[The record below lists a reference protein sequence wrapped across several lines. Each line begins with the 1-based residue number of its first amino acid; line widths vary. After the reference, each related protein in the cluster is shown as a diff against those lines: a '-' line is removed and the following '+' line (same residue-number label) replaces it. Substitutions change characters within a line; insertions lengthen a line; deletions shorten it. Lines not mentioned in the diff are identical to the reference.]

1 MPTSPPSSAR
11 VRAQLTRHPFRT
23 ALAILM
29 LALIVLLLLWDWNW
43 FKRPIER
50 IVTAKTGREFNID
63 GNLDVDLGRT
73 ATITAD
79 GLRMANA
86 PWAKAPRFASVQRL
100 TFDLRLW
107 PLLRRHVE
115 IPRIA
120 LQGAELRLERRADG
134 SGNWTFKPGGGG
146 ELPDFRN
153 VTVKDGTL
161 GFLDPANRSDMTF
174 KLQSGKRRKGDAEA
188 PIAVTGGGR
197 WAGNTFSL
205 EGTAES
211 PLELRDAARPYR
223 IDARARAGAT
233 RAHARGT
240 LTDPLHF
247 RDFDLRLALSG
258 KNLADLYP
266 LIGVVTPDTPPYALD
281 GRLTRDLAARTT
293 TWHYDGFT
301 GKVGDSDLR
310 GNAAVTTGGARPRL
324 VANLQS
330 NRLDFDDL
338 AGFLG
343 GAPSPGESSNPEL
356 RAKAA
361 NQAARD
367 RLLPTTPY
375 QLDKLRAMDA
385 DVRLK
390 ARRINA
396 PKLPLQQMDAHLLLD
411 DGLLRLAPLDFI
423 AADGRI
429 RANIRMDARGTPIRT
444 RAAIDAARLDLPQLM
459 PGVKLG
465 QTAVG
470 RVDADIDLQ
479 GEGNSIAA
487 MLGSASGHARAGMGR
502 GQVSK
507 LLMEYA
513 GLDLAG
519 ILRIKLTHDKQ
530 IPIRCVRADFAVDDG
545 LMTAQRLVFD
555 TSETLLKGRG
565 TVNLRD
571 ETLDLAIQPKTKDFS
586 PLSLRSPLYVQGRFT
601 HPTFKP
607 DYGRIGLRAG
617 AAAALAT
624 LAAPAAALVATTDL
638 GDAKDAACAG
648 ADASDA
654 AAPQRKKG

>member
-1 MPTSPPSSAR
+1 MPTPPPPSRSIGAT
-11 VRAQLTRHPFRT
+11 LSRHPLRT
-23 ALAILM
+23 ALAVAA
-29 LALIVLLLLWDWNW
+29 LALVVLLLLWDWNW

-50 IVTAKTGREFNID
+50 IVTARTGREFHID
-63 GNLDVDLGRT
+63 GDLDVDLGRT
-73 ATITAD
+73 ATIRAD

-86 PWAKAPRFASVQRL
+86 PWAQAPQFARIDRL
-100 TFDLRLW
+100 AFDLRLW
-107 PLLRRHVE
+107 PLLRRHAV

-120 LQGAELRLERRADG
+120 LQGAQLQLERRADG
-134 SGNWTFKPGGGG
+134 SGNWTFERGGGTG
-146 ELPDFRN
+146 SLPEFRN
-153 VTVKDGTL
+153 VTVKAGQL
-161 GFLDPANRSDMTF
+161 VFLDPANKTDVRF
-174 KLQSGKRRKGDAEA
+174 KLDSGKRGPDDAEA
-188 PIAVTGGGR
+188 PIAVTGGGH
-197 WAGNTFSL
+197 WAGNAFAL

-281 GRLTRDLAARTT
+281 GRLTRDLGGRTT

-310 GNAAVTTGGARPRL
+310 GSAAVTTGGARPRL
-324 VANLQS
+324 VADLRS

-338 AGFLG
+338 AGFVG

-361 NQAARD
+361 DQTARD
-367 RLLPTTPY
+367 RLLPATPY
-375 QLDKLRAMDA
+375 RLDKLRAMDA
-385 DVRLK
+385 DVRLQ
-390 ARRINA
+390 AERIDA
-396 PKLPLQQMDAHLLLD
+396 PRLPLQKMDAHLLLD
-411 DGLLRLAPLDFI
+411 DGLLRLAPLDFT
-423 AADGRI
+423 AADGRV
-429 RANIRMDARGTPIRT
+429 RANVRMDARGAPIRT
-444 RAAIDAARLDLPQLM
+444 HAVVGASGLDLPQLM

-479 GEGNSIAA
+479 GQGNSIAA

-502 GQVSK
+502 GQISK
-507 LLMEYA
+507 LLMEFA

-530 IPIRCVRADFAVDDG
+530 IPIRCVRADFAVDNG
-545 LMTAQRLVFD
+545 VMSARQLVFD
-555 TSETLLKGRG
+555 TTETLLKGRG

-571 ETLDLAIQPKTKDFS
+571 ETLDLAIQPRTKDFS

-601 HPTFKP
+601 HPSFKP

-624 LAAPAAALVATTDL
+624 LAAPAAALVATTDV
-638 GDAKDAACAG
+638 GDAKDAACG
-648 ADASDA
+648 E
-654 AAPQRKKG
+654 PEPTKRKG